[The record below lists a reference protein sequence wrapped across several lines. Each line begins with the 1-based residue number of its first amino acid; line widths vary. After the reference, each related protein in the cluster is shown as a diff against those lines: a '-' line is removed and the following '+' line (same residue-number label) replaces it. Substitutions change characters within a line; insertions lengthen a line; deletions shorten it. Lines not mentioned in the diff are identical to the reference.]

1 MAPGGFL
8 VRTALVAVAVVAALL
23 VALWLGQRRLIY
35 LPDGAAP
42 GPAEQVTDRAEDVWL
57 TTSDG
62 LRLGAWYV
70 PPTAADRG
78 VTVLVANGNAGN
90 RADRAQLAR
99 ALAGAGF
106 ATLLFDYRGY
116 GGNPGSPSEEGLALD
131 VRAARSYLVDE
142 RAVPPGRLLY
152 LGESLGTG
160 VVAELATEHR
170 PAGLMLRSPFV
181 DLATL
186 GQRHYPFLPVR
197 LLLWDSFPVAE
208 SVARIDAPTTVVY
221 GTADTIVPPDH
232 SERVAECAGGPVV
245 RVAVPGA
252 GHNDAE
258 LVGGAEVV
266 GALVDLARRAVGP

>member
-1 MAPGGFL
+1 MASGAW
-8 VRTALVAVAVVAALL
+8 VARTVLVAVAVVALLL
-23 VALWLGQRRLIY
+23 VALWVFQRRLIY

-42 GPAEQVTDRAEDVWL
+42 ASADRVIDGAQDVRL

-62 LRLGAWYV
+62 LELGAWYV
-70 PPTAADRG
+70 PPTGADRG
-78 VTVLVANGNAGN
+78 VTVLVASGNAGN
-90 RADRAQLAR
+90 RADRAPLAR
-99 ALAGAGF
+99 AFAGAGF

-116 GGNPGSPSEEGLALD
+116 GGNPGHPSEDGLARD
-131 VRAARSYLVDE
+131 VRAARVHLVDH
-142 RAVPPGRLLY
+142 RGVPPERLLY
-152 LGESLGTG
+152 FGESLGTG

-170 PAGLMLRSPFV
+170 PAGMMLRSPFI

-208 SVARIDAPTTVVY
+208 AVGRIDVPTTIVY

-232 SERVAECAGGPVV
+232 SERVAEVAGGPVV
-245 RVAVPGA
+245 RVALPGV

-258 LVGGAEVV
+258 MFGGPEIV
-266 GALVDLARRAVGP
+266 GALVELAGRAVGP

>member
-1 MAPGGFL
+1 MAPGWWV

-23 VALWLGQRRLIY
+23 VALWVCQRRLIY
-35 LPDGAAP
+35 LPGGAAP
-42 GPAEQVTDRAEDVWL
+42 GQAAHVIDGAEDVWL

-70 PPTAADRG
+70 PPTATDRG

-90 RADRAQLAR
+90 RADRAPLAR
-99 ALAGAGF
+99 ALARAGF
-106 ATLLFDYRGY
+106 GTLLFDYRGY
-116 GGNPGSPSEEGLALD
+116 GGNPGRPSEDGLALD
-131 VRAARSYLVDE
+131 VRAARRHLVDE
-142 RAVPPGRLLY
+142 RAVPQERLLY
-152 LGESLGTG
+152 FGESLGTG

-197 LLLWDSFPVAE
+197 LLLWDNFPVAE

-232 SERVAECAGGPVV
+232 SELVAECAAGPVV
-245 RVAVPGA
+245 RVVVPGA

-266 GALVDLARRAVGP
+266 GALVELAMRAVGP

>member
-1 MAPGGFL
+1 MAPGAWV
-8 VRTALVAVAVVAALL
+8 VRTALVAVVVVALIL
-23 VALWLGQRRLIY
+23 VVLWVCQRRLIY

-42 GPAEQVTDRAEDVWL
+42 GPAEQVLDGAEDVWL

-70 PPTAADRG
+70 PPTGADRG

-90 RADRAQLAR
+90 RADRAPLAR

-116 GGNPGSPSEEGLALD
+116 GGNPGRPSEDGLARD
-131 VRAARSYLVDE
+131 VRAARHHLVDE
-142 RAVPPGRLLY
+142 RAVPPDRLLY
-152 LGESLGTG
+152 FGESLGTG
-160 VVAELATEHR
+160 VVTELAAEHR
-170 PAGLMLRSPFV
+170 PAGLLLRSPFV

-232 SERVAECAGGPVV
+232 SERVADSVAGPVV
-245 RVAVPGA
+245 RVALPGA

-258 LVGGAEVV
+258 LVGGVEVV
-266 GALVDLARRAVGP
+266 GALVELARRAVGP